1 MPSTPKPPMQM
12 RGRSAKPPGSR
23 TENLS
28 KKRLDK
34 DFGTMTGMLQPKV
47 PKGKLRLK

>member
-1 MPSTPKPPMQM
+1 MPRTAKPPLQMQ
-12 RGRSAKPPGSR
+12 GRSAKPPGSR
-23 TENLS
+23 TENLA

-34 DFGTMTGMLQPKV
+34 DFGQMTGMMQPKV